1 PGMYPEIFFLGR
13 SVPPKDKARGE
24 KFPPGLL
31 GPITLPWFR
40 EWSVR
45 PLLAENA
52 YPFRG
57 NRQGL
62 FHPGSVDEVHPAS
75 GHVDLLA
82 RVIDRD
88 QKTTPITRAPQDLH
102 VLGQPVHHGWGCD
115 LVQHRTQPVGVR
127 AGGDVPDLTGPDGVT
142 GHRGASCRR
151 AVGVAQHALG
161 PREHDAFGPHR
172 AGHTVVQVHRFAVTQ
187 WKELVDLHPQQL
199 TQRTGV
205 TTRVYRVVGVDDAGE
220 VGDHDR

>member
-1 PGMYPEIFFLGR
+1 MYPEIFFLGR

-45 PLLAENA
+45 PLLAEKA

-75 GHVDLLA
+75 GHVALLA

-88 QKTTPITRAPQDLH
+88 QKTTPTTRPPQDPH
-102 VLGQPVHHGWGCD
+102 VLRQPVHPCRG
-115 LVQHRTQPVGVR
+115 TEPVAPR
-127 AGGDVPDLTGPDGVT
+127 ARPL
-142 GHRGASCRR
+142 
-151 AVGVAQHALG
+151 
-161 PREHDAFGPHR
+161 
-172 AGHTVVQVHRFAVTQ
+172 
-187 WKELVDLHPQQL
+187 
-199 TQRTGV
+199 
-205 TTRVYRVVGVDDAGE
+205 
-220 VGDHDR
+220 

>member
-1 PGMYPEIFFLGR
+1 QKPSRLTQRVLASPAPVDLVLPR
-13 SVPPKDKARGE
+13 SCQV
-24 KFPPGLL
+24 
-31 GPITLPWFR
+31 
-40 EWSVR
+40 V
-45 PLLAENA
+45 
-52 YPFRG
+52 
-57 NRQGL
+57 
-62 FHPGSVDEVHPAS
+62 
-75 GHVDLLA
+75 LLA

-88 QKTTPITRAPQDLH
+88 QETTPITRAPQDLH

-142 GHRGASCRR
+142 GHRGAPCRR

-220 VGDHDR
+220 VGDHDRAPGTHV